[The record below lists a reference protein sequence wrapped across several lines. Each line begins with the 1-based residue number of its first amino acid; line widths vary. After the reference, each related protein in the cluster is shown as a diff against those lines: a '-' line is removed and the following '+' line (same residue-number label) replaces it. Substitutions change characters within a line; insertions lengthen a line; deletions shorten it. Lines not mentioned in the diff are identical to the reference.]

1 MSSSASWY
9 ADCFAHLDVC
19 YPAVSNQIIW
29 VYWTFNVLTDM
40 YIISVPLPMLWG
52 TSLKPWRKI
61 GLIFL
66 FSGGLFVIVC
76 ATLRS
81 ALITLVGHLYAVYL
95 EHDTDSDGIRIP
107 PTARN
112 WPAPGP

>member
-1 MSSSASWY
+1 MFAHAPMSSSVFCY
-9 ADCFAHLDVC
+9 ANHFAHSDVC

-29 VYWTFNVLTDM
+29 VYWAFNVLTDL
-40 YIISVPLPMLWG
+40 YIISIPLPMLWG
-52 TSLKPWRKI
+52 TSLKPWRKV

-81 ALITLVGHLYAVYL
+81 ALIVLVGHSYAVYL
-95 EHDTDSDGIRIP
+95 LLSTR
-107 PTARN
+107 R
-112 WPAPGP
+112 